1 MPKILQLLQLLQGAN
16 SEVEEALDDKDEAFE
31 YVTALLDDTLE
42 QADAAVD
49 SAKRALQRGENPATS
64 KVSNSYAC
72 YTRTYDNQVQAR
84 VMPQVCRLVYSALY
98 ITNSLLQGVCCELA
112 FPPLCWSGF

>member
-1 MPKILQLLQLLQGAN
+1 MIAQKQRLLQGAN

-64 KVSNSYAC
+64 KVSTPMHVTHVL
-72 YTRTYDNQVQAR
+72 TRIRFKLESCHKSV
-84 VMPQVCRLVYSALY
+84 
-98 ITNSLLQGVCCELA
+98 G
-112 FPPLCWSGF
+112 